1 MTQNI
6 YDDPRFFDGYSRLR
20 RSVDGLEGAPEW
32 PSMRAL
38 LPDMRGIRV
47 LDLGC
52 GYGWFCRWAHQQ
64 GASSVLGLD
73 VSRKMLQRAS
83 EIQPTEGIEYI
94 RTDLQSVNLPVASF
108 DLAYSSL
115 ALHYLSDP
123 GLLFERVYAA
133 LSKGGRFVFS
143 TEHPIYMAAH
153 NPGWFTDGAGR
164 RTWPIDDYFN
174 EGPRVTDWLAP
185 GVVKYHRTLGKTLNL
200 LLRAGFLLTHVEE
213 WRPTQSQIEA
223 APELL
228 EELDRP
234 MFLLVA
240 AEK

>member
-6 YDDPRFFDGYSRLR
+6 YDDPRFFDGYGRLR
-20 RSVDGLEGAPEW
+20 RSLEGLDGAPEW
-32 PSMRAL
+32 PAMRAL
-38 LPDMRGIRV
+38 LPDLRGSRV

-52 GYGWFCRWAHQQ
+52 GYGWFCRWAYQQ
-64 GASSVLGLD
+64 GAASVLGLD
-73 VSRKMLQRAS
+73 VSRKMLQRAA

-94 RTDLQSVNLPVASF
+94 RTDLQTVNLPVASF

-115 ALHYLSDP
+115 TLHYLSDP

-133 LSKGGRFVFS
+133 LSKGGRVVFS
-143 TEHPIYMAAH
+143 TEHPIYMASRK
-153 NPGWFTDGAGR
+153 PGWSLDGEGR
-164 RTWPIDDYFN
+164 RTWPVDSYFR
-174 EGPRVTDWLAP
+174 EGERVSDWLAP
-185 GVVKYHRTLGKTLNL
+185 GVVKYHRTLGTTLNL
-200 LLRAGFLLTHVEE
+200 LLGAGFTLTRVEE